1 MTDWRKGQSMVEF
14 ALVVPM
20 LVFLFLG
27 IMYLGIT
34 FMDYTQYN
42 NAARDAAR
50 DISLQSDF
58 NAKKNLKDKINSKNN
73 AAQVKRYATQLTT
86 LYTATW
92 HAEFLDKDGNPTT
105 DQQKALD
112 VHIAIDLARP
122 ALPQVL
128 EDLDILPTNLK
139 TIEYKMSLENK

>member
-58 NAKKNLKDKINSKNN
+58 NAKKDLVNKIKNN
-73 AAQVKRYATQLTT
+73 TAQVKRYATQLTT

-92 HAEFLDKDGNPTT
+92 HAEFLDKDGNPTN

-139 TIEYKMSLENK
+139 TIEYKMSLENM